1 MPATSRQQP
10 TTAPQW
16 SSPSANGGMMGGVEA
31 ARMLESWD
39 VAVESVDLRP
49 VDWPGLRQRLHL
61 TAFALV
67 NAALGIP
74 ALLLLI
80 LTLLSIPLA
89 PLGLGLLLANLV
101 VPATGWLTSV
111 HRRLTGL
118 VLRDDLSAAYA
129 DTSGRGLFGRPLVW
143 FRDPGRWRDIA
154 FLAFSAT
161 GGFVMSAVV
170 VGLIVNPLVN
180 VLGALFSPERVWYVL
195 AFVLGPLLLTA
206 WWAATPGLVIA
217 RAFAERGILNRS
229 REEELERRVEEVTA
243 SRSESLDHSA
253 AELRRIERDLHDGPQ
268 ARIVSL
274 GMNLGLAERLLVEDP
289 VAAESLLREAR
300 HSAVNALEELRAL
313 VRGIHPPVLA
323 ERGLAGAVQALAVA
337 VGTPT
342 VVTSSLDG
350 RPPAPVETAAYFAIA
365 ECLANTTKHSGAH
378 RGWVSLDHAAGVLRV
393 VVGDDGRGGAD
404 PNGSGLSGVRRRLAA
419 FDGVMVVQSPTGG
432 PTIVTLEVPCE
443 LSSPRTTPS
452 SGTD

>member
-1 MPATSRQQP
+1 
-10 TTAPQW
+10 
-16 SSPSANGGMMGGVEA
+16 
-31 ARMLESWD
+31 MLESWD
-39 VAVESVDLRP
+39 VAVESVEPRP
-49 VDWPGLRQRLHL
+49 VDVAGLRKRVHL

-67 NAALGIP
+67 NAVLGIP

-80 LTLLSIPLA
+80 LTLLCIPLA
-89 PLGLGLLLANLV
+89 ALGLGLLLANLV

-118 VLRDDLSAAYA
+118 VLRDELSAAYA
-129 DTSGRGLFGRPLVW
+129 DTSGRGVLGRPFVW
-143 FRDPGRWRDIA
+143 FRDPGRWRDVA

-170 VGLIVNPLVN
+170 VGLLANPVVSL
-180 VLGALFSPERVWYVL
+180 LGFLFSPERAWFVM
-195 AFVLGPLLLTA
+195 AFVLGPLLMTA
-206 WWAATPGLVIA
+206 WWSATPGLVVA

-243 SRSESLDHSA
+243 SRTESLDHSA

-274 GMNLGLAERLLVEDP
+274 GMNLGLAQKLMAEDP
-289 VAAESLLREAR
+289 ALAEALLKEAR
-300 HSAVNALEELRAL
+300 GSAVDALEELRSL

-323 ERGLAGAVQALAVA
+323 ERGLTGAVEALAVA

-342 VVTSSLDG
+342 GVSSSLGG

-365 ECLANTTKHSGAH
+365 ECLANTTKHADAR
-378 RGWVSLDHAAGVLRV
+378 RGWVTLDHVDGVLRV
-393 VVGDDGRGGAD
+393 AVGDDGRGGAD
-404 PNGSGLSGVRRRLAA
+404 SAGSGLSGVRRRLAA
-419 FDGVMVVQSPTGG
+419 FDGTMVVHSPTGG

-452 SGTD
+452 SGTG